1 VTRKK
6 RFGFTLKECKILSK
20 LNTPK
25 KIQGFVDNLPYN
37 LEEKG
42 DTCYSPRKVLRE
54 KKANCIEGA
63 VFAAAALRFHGFP
76 PLIVDLTSVRDDDHI
91 LAVYKIDNHWGSIAK
106 SKYSGLVFREA
117 IHKTIRELALSY
129 FESYFNYEGEK
140 TLRGYSKPVS
150 LSRFDKLNWMTTEN
164 DLFFIEEYLLKIKHE
179 KLITNSMARRLRRVT
194 PLMKE
199 AGELWM
205 IKNKL
210 LKKARHKFE
219 KS

>member
-1 VTRKK
+1 MTRKK